1 VVNVRA
7 GKWRAVVAV
16 LIFFPLLL
24 VAACSGASQPAPR
37 PVTLS
42 YCGGGAQVRPDVVL
56 VVCNTNDIT
65 ATSLI
70 WSDWGKPTAT
80 AKGSALVDLNS
91 YEASS
96 TPDYVR
102 LPIEIAVSKIV
113 NCAKSAQAYSTLR
126 YAFPDGSPFQGVP
139 ADVKNLANEQDGPVP
154 AKGQTDGIDMY
165 YPPANQTV
173 SLAC

>member
-1 VVNVRA
+1 MVNVRA

-42 YCGGGAQVRPDVVL
+42 YCGGGGQVRPDVVL

>member
-1 VVNVRA
+1 MNVRA
-7 GKWRAVVAV
+7 GKWRAAVAV
-16 LIFFPLLL
+16 LMFPLLL
-24 VAACSGASQPAPR
+24 VVACSNAGQPAPR

-56 VVCNTNDIT
+56 VVCYTSDIT

-80 AKGSALVDLNS
+80 AKGSALVDLCS
-91 YEASS
+91 YENCA
-96 TPDYVR
+96 TGDYVTV
-102 LPIEIAVSKIV
+102 PIEIAVSKIV
-113 NCAKSAQAYSTLR
+113 NCAKSTRAYSTLR

-139 ADVKNLANEQDGPVP
+139 ADVKNLANGQDRPVP
-154 AKGQTDGIDMY
+154 AKNQTDGHDMY
-165 YPPANQTV
+165 IPPANQTV

>member
-1 VVNVRA
+1 MNVRA

-16 LIFFPLLL
+16 LAFPLLL
-24 VAACSGASQPAPR
+24 VVACSGPGQPAPR

-42 YCGGGAQVRPDVVL
+42 YCGSSPQMRPDVVL
-56 VVCNTNDIT
+56 VVCYTTDIT
-65 ATSLI
+65 ATSLT

-80 AKGSALVDLNS
+80 AKGSSVVDLCA
-91 YEASS
+91 YEACS
-96 TPDYVR
+96 TGDYVTV
-102 LPIEIAVSKIV
+102 PIEIAVSKIV
-113 NCAKSAQAYSTLR
+113 SCAKSAQAYSTLR

-139 ADVKNLANEQDGPVP
+139 ADVKNLADGRPVP

-165 YPPANQTV
+165 FPPANQTV

>member
-1 VVNVRA
+1 
-7 GKWRAVVAV
+7 
-16 LIFFPLLL
+16 LIFFLLLL

>member
-1 VVNVRA
+1 M
-7 GKWRAVVAV
+7 
-16 LIFFPLLL
+16 
-24 VAACSGASQPAPR
+24 
-37 PVTLS
+37 
-42 YCGGGAQVRPDVVL
+42 
-56 VVCNTNDIT
+56 VCNTNDIT

-70 WSDWGKPTAT
+70 WSDWGKPIAT

-91 YEASS
+91 YDASS

-126 YAFPDGSPFQGVP
+126 YGFPDGSPFQGVP

>member
-1 VVNVRA
+1 MVNVRA

-16 LIFFPLLL
+16 LMFPLML
-24 VAACSGASQPAPR
+24 VVACSGASQPAPR

-65 ATSLI
+65 ATSLT
-70 WSDWGKPTAT
+70 WSGWGKPTAT
-80 AKGSALVDLNS
+80 AKGSALVDLCS
-91 YEASS
+91 YEACS
-96 TPDYVR
+96 TGDYVTV
-102 LPIEIAVSKIV
+102 PIQIAVSKIV
-113 NCAKSAQAYSTLR
+113 NCAQSAQAYSTLR

-139 ADVKNLANEQDGPVP
+139 VDVKNLANGQDGPVP

>member
-1 VVNVRA
+1 MVNVRA

-16 LIFFPLLL
+16 LMFPLML
-24 VAACSGASQPAPR
+24 VVACSGASQPAPR

-80 AKGSALVDLNS
+80 AKGSALVDLCS
-91 YEASS
+91 YEACS
-96 TPDYVR
+96 TGDYVT
-102 LPIEIAVSKIV
+102 LPIKIAVSKIV
-113 NCAKSAQAYSTLR
+113 NCAKSAHAYSTLR

-139 ADVKNLANEQDGPVP
+139 ADVKNLANAQDGPVP

>member
-1 VVNVRA
+1 M
-7 GKWRAVVAV
+7 
-16 LIFFPLLL
+16 
-24 VAACSGASQPAPR
+24 
-37 PVTLS
+37 
-42 YCGGGAQVRPDVVL
+42 
-56 VVCNTNDIT
+56 VCNTNDIT
-65 ATSLI
+65 ATSLT

-139 ADVKNLANEQDGPVP
+139 ADVKNLADGRPVP

>member
-1 VVNVRA
+1 VRA

-65 ATSLI
+65 ATSLT

>member
-1 VVNVRA
+1 MRA

>member
-1 VVNVRA
+1 MVNVRP

-24 VAACSGASQPAPR
+24 VVACSGASQPAPR

-42 YCGGGAQVRPDVVL
+42 YCGGGAQVRPDIVL
-56 VVCNTNDIT
+56 VVCYTNDIT
-65 ATSLI
+65 ATSLT

-80 AKGSALVDLNS
+80 AKGSAVVDLCS
-91 YEASS
+91 YEACS
-96 TPDYVR
+96 TGDYVTV
-102 LPIEIAVSKIV
+102 PIEIAVSKIV

-139 ADVKNLANEQDGPVP
+139 ADVKNLADGRPVP

-165 YPPANQTV
+165 FPPANQTV

>member
-1 VVNVRA
+1 M
-7 GKWRAVVAV
+7 
-16 LIFFPLLL
+16 
-24 VAACSGASQPAPR
+24 
-37 PVTLS
+37 
-42 YCGGGAQVRPDVVL
+42 
-56 VVCNTNDIT
+56 
-65 ATSLI
+65 
-70 WSDWGKPTAT
+70 
-80 AKGSALVDLNS
+80 NS

-139 ADVKNLANEQDGPVP
+139 ADVKNLADGRPVP

-165 YPPANQTV
+165 FPPANQTV